1 MAVLCSG
8 NDLGCNSLQIGTHQP
23 RLFSLDRSMATCETD
38 PPPADSLPA
47 PEHDIVESGSS
58 LGAELRGAT
67 VAAKPCTAAK
77 QGASCSVPLLQEG
90 ELTSCLAAAPE
101 LSRVFDLPPAIA
113 SAPGWE
119 ACDALDLSLDL
130 DLDLGG
136 PDLFLSSGVPWTCPT
151 SSSRGPTTAEDERN
165 CGDQFARLVACSPA
179 CAPPEADCVPRSSSA
194 SIRANVYGT
203 PAAWSTPQLQHFLAR
218 CIFLPAFR
226 VGLTA
231 SGACSSPRQPQA
243 RRGAKPKYVYSTHA
257 EAVAHRRER
266 NRKTALK
273 SYYSRKARVD
283 GLRQEMARIDDENR
297 ALRFLL
303 SCIDT
308 GRVNRVWVGDQLRK
322 GVSAALVLQDLN
334 TAMPT

>member
-165 CGDQFARLVACSPA
+165 CGDQFARLGPTCT
-179 CAPPEADCVPRSSSA
+179 APRRRGRPRSYNTS
-194 SIRANVYGT
+194 
-203 PAAWSTPQLQHFLAR
+203 
-218 CIFLPAFR
+218 LP
-226 VGLTA
+226 GLTA